1 MLWLIA
7 TILIVLWLG
16 TVTLYTMNGLIH
28 IFLLV
33 AGIMILIRQI
43 KGRSRIGLITG
54 KNKTDKLD
62 GQ

>member
-16 TVTLYTMNGLIH
+16 TVTLYTMNGFIH

-33 AGIMILIRQI
+33 AGIMVLIRQI
-43 KGRSRIGLITG
+43 KGRSRIGLIAG
-54 KNKTDKLD
+54 KNKTDKFD